1 VLRNG
6 GISAEMEVALT
17 VAMLAVFSLF
27 ATLVLLRIRVGLAE
41 EKVERLHRLATARG
55 NDIED
60 RRRSPLLETP

>member
-1 VLRNG
+1 
-6 GISAEMEVALT
+6 
-17 VAMLAVFSLF
+17 MLAVFSLF